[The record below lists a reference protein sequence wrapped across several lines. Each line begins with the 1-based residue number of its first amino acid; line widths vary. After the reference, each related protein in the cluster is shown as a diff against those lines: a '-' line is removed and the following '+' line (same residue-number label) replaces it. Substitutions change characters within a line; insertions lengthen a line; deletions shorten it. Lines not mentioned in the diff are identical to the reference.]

1 MSEEIKI
8 SQLQEANEISANDL
22 MMIIQNKANKKV
34 TFKQIKKILLK

>member
-22 MMIIQNKANKKV
+22 MMIIQNGVNK
-34 TFKQIKKILLK
+34 KKILNKWQKN